1 VPWQQIAKRTG
12 AEFRVIGI
20 DDSGEL
26 RFDGLDAIA
35 SAGLVKVVA
44 ANLVSNTLG
53 TINPIERL
61 TAWAHDQGAI
71 MVVDAAQAVPHRRVD
86 VQALGCDFLGFT
98 SHKLCGPTGAGA
110 LYGRRELLER
120 MSPFEMGGE
129 MIRKVS
135 IEETTWNDLP
145 YKFEAGTPAFVEA
158 FGMGAAIDYITE
170 VGLEAIE
177 EHEHALAVQAIERLS
192 ELDWI
197 TVYGPPP
204 SRRAGIVSFNVE
216 GVHPHDVA
224 QILDSEGIAV
234 RASHH
239 CTQPLMRRL
248 GITATARAS
257 FYLYSIPEEIDRLV
271 DGLHKVRKVFA

>member
-1 VPWQQIAKRTG
+1 MP
-12 AEFRVIGI
+12 
-20 DDSGEL
+20 
-26 RFDGLDAIA
+26 
-35 SAGLVKVVA
+35 
-44 ANLVSNTLG
+44 
-53 TINPIERL
+53 
-61 TAWAHDQGAI
+61 
-71 MVVDAAQAVPHRRVD
+71 
-86 VQALGCDFLGFT
+86 
-98 SHKLCGPTGAGA
+98 
-110 LYGRRELLER
+110 
-120 MSPFEMGGE
+120 PFEMGGE

-158 FGMGAAIDYITE
+158 YGMGAAIDYITE
-170 VGLEAIE
+170 VGLDAIE
-177 EHEHALAVQAIERLS
+177 EHEHELVGHAIERLS

-204 SRRAGIVSFNVE
+204 NRRAGIVSFNVE

-224 QILDSEGIAV
+224 QILDSEGVCV